1 MNLTENIMEQL
12 AAQRANDAELSHAL
26 WAMSAAEREAAM
38 WRGELTCT
46 QLFEW
51 ARRRPEE
58 VPLINGEFAFIAM
71 HTPEIAEL
79 TEEQS

>member
-1 MNLTENIMEQL
+1 MNLAENIMEQL
-12 AAQRANDAELSHAL
+12 AAQRANAAELSRGL

-38 WRGELTCT
+38 WRGELTST

-71 HTPEIAEL
+71 HTPEAAEL
-79 TEEQS
+79 TTENP